1 MGSMFGP
8 KGQKAANRHY
18 DDLRCAL
25 RAEKFGQPEV
35 ARRWRATAEVSKK
48 AALETIERERA
59 EEDARARKERER
71 AEERAREER
80 GRGFNWFGN

>member
-8 KGQKAANRHY
+8 KGQKAAKRHY
-18 DDLRCAL
+18 DDVRCAM
-25 RAEKFGQPEV
+25 RAEKFGQPE
-35 ARRWRATAEVSKK
+35 AAKRWRATAEESKRV
-48 AALETIERERA
+48 AGEVIHQEWA
-59 EEDARARKERER
+59 EQDARARKERER